1 MYYSIMFK
9 IKLFLLLEDYECVQ
23 YFDRDSQKY
32 LEKENLDLHS
42 FFCMTKILEV
52 CEMLFRIHFKKLRH
66 RRLGLISCDERVQ
79 LNMNERQL
87 CVEER

>member
-1 MYYSIMFK
+1 
-9 IKLFLLLEDYECVQ
+9 
-23 YFDRDSQKY
+23 
-32 LEKENLDLHS
+32 
-42 FFCMTKILEV
+42 MTKILKV

-87 CVEER
+87 CVEEREKSCIKEKRKSNSYQDSFLQSNSNKRHYSPSSTVGGLKTNKGNN